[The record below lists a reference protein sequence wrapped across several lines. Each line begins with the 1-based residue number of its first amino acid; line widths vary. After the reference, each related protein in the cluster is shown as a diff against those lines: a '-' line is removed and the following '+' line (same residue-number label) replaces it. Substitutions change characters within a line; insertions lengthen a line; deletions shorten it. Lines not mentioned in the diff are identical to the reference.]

1 MLRKS
6 VLSNFVFSSI
16 LAVRKPL
23 PRGLKGTNPIP
34 GRQHLLFRAPPPQR
48 VFALNCGDRLD
59 SVCAPDC
66 LHSWF
71 RKAEVLHLTLLD
83 ELLHRSRDVFDGHVR
98 VNAVLIEQIND
109 IGLESLEGGL
119 GDFLDVFW
127 PTI

>member
-1 MLRKS
+1 MERIRS
-6 VLSNFVFSSI
+6 RVL
-16 LAVRKPL
+16 
-23 PRGLKGTNPIP
+23 RGLATPPLQG
-34 GRQHLLFRAPPPQR
+34 ASPPQR

-71 RKAEVLHLTLLD
+71 RKAEVLHLTLVD

-98 VNAVLIEQIND
+98 VNAVLIEQIDD
-109 IGLESLEGGL
+109 IGLESLEGCL